1 MKTKTGTRTAR
12 SATGIRAAGR
22 RASLLAAAA
31 PVLLF
36 ALALAAP
43 AAAPEDAPA
52 DAKGTAPAAQA
63 SSAQEDEVEAQ
74 DAAPDSADAKQA
86 ETPKGDD
93 APAAAPAKAVGDVD
107 NTRKALEK
115 WVETRRLIAEEKRDW
130 ALGREM
136 LNERIELVKREIAS
150 LRDKIRNA
158 EESIGEAEKKRAD
171 LVETNDKLKT
181 ASDQLN
187 ETVIAM
193 ENRTREL
200 LQRLPDSI
208 RADVKP
214 LSQQFPE
221 KPEESKL
228 SLGIRFQN
236 VVGVLNHLN
245 KRNRDITVTSEVR
258 EFEDGTS
265 AEVTTLYVGI
275 SQAYYVSADAT
286 LAGVGTATDEGWV
299 WMPVNE
305 AAPQIALAVAIL
317 KNEKVASFVR
327 LPVEVH

>member
-1 MKTKTGTRTAR
+1 MVDETGSRPTRA
-12 SATGIRAAGR
+12 ATGIRAAGR
-22 RASLLAAAA
+22 RASLLAVAAL
-31 PVLLF
+31 VLLA

-43 AAAPEDAPA
+43 AAPPEDEKGGGA
-52 DAKGTAPAAQA
+52 DASP
-63 SSAQEDEVEAQ
+63 S
-74 DAAPDSADAKQA
+74 A
-86 ETPKGDD
+86 ETSAETRNAEAGAAETAAAETETASEGKDD
-93 APAAAPAKAVGDVD
+93 APAASPAKVAGDVD

-136 LNERIELVKREIAS
+136 LQQRIELVKHEIAS
-150 LRDKIRNA
+150 LRDKIREA

-171 LVETNDKLKT
+171 LVETNDKLKV

-200 LQRLPDSI
+200 LQRLPESI
-208 RADVKP
+208 RSDVKP

-221 KPEESKL
+221 NPEESKL

-258 EFEDGTS
+258 GLPGGTS

-275 SQAYYVSADAT
+275 GQAYYVSADAT
-286 LAGVGTATDEGWV
+286 LAGVGTATDNGWV
-299 WMPVNE
+299 WAPVNE
-305 AAPQIALAVAIL
+305 IAPQVAQAIAIL

-327 LPVEVH
+327 LPLEVH